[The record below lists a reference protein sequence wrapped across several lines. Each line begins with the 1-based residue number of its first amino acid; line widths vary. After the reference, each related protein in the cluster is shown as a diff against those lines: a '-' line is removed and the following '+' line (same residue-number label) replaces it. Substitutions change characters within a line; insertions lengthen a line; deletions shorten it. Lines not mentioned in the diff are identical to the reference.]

1 MSLLVVLLL
10 LLFLIPF
17 TSLPPFPPSLLSNR
31 EEKTCKGQTLLLVS
45 YFFRWFSKL
54 IFLKFFKNISKYMR
68 LWGIF
73 FDAFWYYRVLLRGG
87 ILYDIDPLVEL
98 FHVGSGIW
106 TVFLNILRVLKK
118 DSQVSTECSAPPYS
132 H

>member
-1 MSLLVVLLL
+1 
-10 LLFLIPF
+10 
-17 TSLPPFPPSLLSNR
+17 
-31 EEKTCKGQTLLLVS
+31 
-45 YFFRWFSKL
+45 
-54 IFLKFFKNISKYMR
+54 MR

-73 FDAFWYYRVLLRGG
+73 FDAFWYYWVLVRGD

-106 TVFLNILRVLKK
+106 TVFLNILCVLKK
-118 DSQVSTECSAPPYS
+118 DPQVSTEYSAPPYS